1 MNHEAVDQGIMAV
14 KEVKILENW
23 IEAEDEKEEKVKEPE
38 FIEKIMRPMS
48 NLKGG
53 AACQCFFR
61 HRRRYISFR
70 NYGL

>member
-14 KEVKILENW
+14 KEVKIPENW

-53 AACQCFFR
+53 SCLSVLFPA
-61 HRRRYISFR
+61 
-70 NYGL
+70 